1 MRMREGGGGVI
12 GGALV
17 RGQRLW
23 VQVKVRGNGA
33 GGCRG
38 DEMGGGD
45 GVEGLREK
53 DRERERGQ
61 AGAS

>member
-1 MRMREGGGGVI
+1 MI

-23 VQVKVRGNGA
+23 VKVRGNGA

-53 DRERERGQ
+53 DRERGQ
-61 AGAS
+61 AGGS